1 MLINARLIGVL
12 VGAALVGG
20 CACMPH
26 GGENKLP
33 TISCAAGASC
43 APVELAIQCQG
54 GDCRI
59 QDVGDILVA
68 GSTEMH
74 HRGTTLAWHVP
85 RALKRLTFAPRNGIA
100 FKDPR
105 FDCKSINDKEYQCVD
120 KAPPSSPDTRGY
132 KYTINLL
139 WQSTDGEVKIPAL
152 DPFVFNK

>member
-1 MLINARLIGVL
+1 MRCRIAVIAFSESKQGGDMLINARLIGVL

-59 QDVGDILVA
+59 QDVG
-68 GSTEMH
+68 
-74 HRGTTLAWHVP
+74 
-85 RALKRLTFAPRNGIA
+85 
-100 FKDPR
+100 
-105 FDCKSINDKEYQCVD
+105 
-120 KAPPSSPDTRGY
+120 
-132 KYTINLL
+132 
-139 WQSTDGEVKIPAL
+139 
-152 DPFVFNK
+152 